1 MYQHILV
8 AVDGSETSKLALKE
22 AIGLARETEA
32 RLLLLHV
39 ADVMMVNQDMEFV
52 DIYEFRE
59 TFAQAGRKV
68 LENALEIASDG
79 KVSAESKLVE
89 IDKFGQRI
97 PEIIVKEAD
106 AWPADLIV
114 LGTHGRRGFSHLLL
128 GSVAEG
134 VVRLANKPVLLI
146 RGE

>member
-1 MYQHILV
+1 MYQNILV

-22 AIGLARETEA
+22 AITLTKETQA
-32 RLLLLHV
+32 KLRLLHV

-59 TFAQAGRKV
+59 TFAKAGRKI
-68 LENALEIASDG
+68 LEDAQKFTSDE
-79 KVSAESKLVE
+79 KVTAETKLIE

-106 AWPADLIV
+106 DWPADLIV